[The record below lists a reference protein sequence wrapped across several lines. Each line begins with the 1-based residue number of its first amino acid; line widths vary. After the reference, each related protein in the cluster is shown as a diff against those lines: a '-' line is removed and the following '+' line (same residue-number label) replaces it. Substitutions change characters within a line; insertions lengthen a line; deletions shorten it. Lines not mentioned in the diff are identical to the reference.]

1 MTHVR
6 TQLRNAVTVALDGI
20 PEVSSRV
27 FASRTHP
34 VQRTE
39 LPCLLV
45 FTPEES
51 SKTIST
57 DGLQQRKITL
67 LVDGYAKA
75 TADLEDRLDA
85 LAASVENAF
94 AESATETANETGF
107 FGLAKAW
114 ELVDTNTALNGEGE
128 SSVGMIRL
136 RFSVTVMT
144 TEGDPETAE

>member
-1 MTHVR
+1 MHIR
-6 TQLRNAVTVALDGI
+6 TQLRNAVAAALGEI
-20 PEVSSRV
+20 PDISGRV
-27 FASRTHP
+27 FTSRAHP

-51 SKTIST
+51 NKTIST

-75 TADLEDRLDA
+75 TADLEDQLDA
-85 LAASVENAF
+85 LAASVESAF

-114 ELVDTNTALNGEGE
+114 ELMDTNTALNGEGE
-128 SSVGMIRL
+128 NVIGMIRL